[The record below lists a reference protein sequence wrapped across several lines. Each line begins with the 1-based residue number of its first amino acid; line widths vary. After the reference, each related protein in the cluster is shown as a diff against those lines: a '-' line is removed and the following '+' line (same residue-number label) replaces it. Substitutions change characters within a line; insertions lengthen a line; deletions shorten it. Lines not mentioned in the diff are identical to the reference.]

1 MSTGNSSMSN
11 AVGEIFVDFL
21 ICHKNWQ
28 VQEVLNSEI
37 KKMLVLC

>member
-1 MSTGNSSMSN
+1 MSN